1 MAIERG
7 YVMVKP
13 VAFKNNHVGG
23 IINKIEKAGFDILA
37 IKTVTLTKKLA
48 KQFYGIHKERPFFGE
63 LIEFMTSGKVVAI
76 CVEKENSIED
86 MRTLVGNT
94 DPAKAEAGTI
104 RIEFGTDI
112 QANGI
117 HASDSV
123 ENGLIESSFF
133 FSNVELV

>member
-13 VAFKNNHVGG
+13 VAFKNKHVGG
-23 IINKIEKAGFDILA
+23 IVNKIEKAGFEIIA
-37 IKTVTLTKKLA
+37 MKTITLTRKLA
-48 KQFYGIHKERPFFGE
+48 EQFYGIHKERPFFGE

-94 DPAKAEAGTI
+94 DPGKAEAGTI
-104 RIEFGTDI
+104 RAEFGTDI

-117 HASDSV
+117 HASDSI